1 MGTSGDNGALGLANQ
16 QLVDVLGATTPD
28 IQLANMVYSL
38 MAGAFM
44 VAGGLVGT
52 IIGWRTNFRLGA
64 ALCAAG
70 ELVMALSP
78 NMTIFIWGGRILVGF
93 GASFM
98 IPSVLGL
105 IPFIYHGKNRVLAF
119 GCIGAASGLS
129 AFLPLFLGIVMQ
141 FGGFRITFGALAVYF
156 ALVLLLSFKL
166 PAIEKPAE
174 KLKFDGL
181 GTGIAATGLFLFL
194 VGLSRISAWGLI
206 EPFAECPFTIFG
218 ISPALPMA
226 VLGLILL
233 VILVPV
239 EKRVEQKN
247 GIALLPQSFL
257 KTPQVRA
264 GLVASAITFFFM
276 GVQAILLSPYLQL
289 VAGWSPVLMGV
300 MALAVGIPTFI
311 FSLGIPKFLPNAN
324 PRRVIQVGY
333 IVMASA
339 FIPMAFSLHGSEVN
353 GLMWV
358 GLAVAGAGAGIVS
371 AQANNIVALAV
382 NERDASQS
390 GGIQTTMRNVGQA
403 IGVAAI
409 GAVLLFGITANID
422 NAMADSPV
430 ITPEVRTAV
439 AERNISLMGDEQ
451 FEQTIADI
459 PMTDEQRTELV
470 QLNSDARIESTITSY
485 VVSGV
490 LILLG
495 LFTTRWITIFK
506 KEEDGKEET
515 IVRPRR
521 PTSCPSS
528 RSSTARCNRERLKG
542 KFMKRLFTMP
552 PSSPWSTINDT
563 ADALLVDDDGRIA
576 YIGTLEEARRLAED
590 AEEVDL
596 GGAAVLPRAIDPHS
610 HFTGAL
616 QYLLYAD
623 LSECTSFAE
632 ITETL
637 KKFAAERN
645 IGPDGVI
652 MGNGYDQNNLIEQ
665 RHPDK
670 SILNAVSEDVPV
682 SSRTCPTTW
691 AGQRLPAEA
700 GRHHAHHARPRGR
713 PLRTHER
720 HRRLGRLRRGAGG
733 HEPLLRRDHSPLGPG
748 LRGHGARHAAHLP
761 GARRDHL
768 PGRRHRARHG
778 QSAGGPRPRRPAE
791 DGHRELSHVG
801 LGRDGHARRQRRIRQ
816 PELHRALPLRWPEDV
831 PRRLA
836 PGADRLDDRALRGGP
851 RRREGLGGLQHH
863 DRRGCHRLREDGHRL
878 QPPASVPLQRRRGGR
893 PASAR
898 VRDGARRVG
907 QPREGGP
914 APGDDPRPDGAHRP
928 VREDGGNRHDPLDL
942 SSPRTCGTGATRTC
956 GTWVL
961 CAAAA

>member
-1 MGTSGDNGALGLANQ
+1 MAKSKTTHPEGGVEKFLVLPIIVLILAQMGTSGDNGALGLANQ

-311 FSLGIPKFLPNAN
+311 FSLGIPKFMPNAN

-422 NAMADSPV
+422 NAMADSPI
-430 ITPEVRTAV
+430 ITPEVRT

-515 IVRPRR
+515 IV
-521 PTSCPSS
+521 
-528 RSSTARCNRERLKG
+528 AE
-542 KFMKRLFTMP
+542 
-552 PSSPWSTINDT
+552 T
-563 ADALLVDDDGRIA
+563 ADEMPFEPVVD
-576 YIGTLEEARRLAED
+576 
-590 AEEVDL
+590 
-596 GGAAVLPRAIDPHS
+596 
-610 HFTGAL
+610 
-616 QYLLYAD
+616 
-623 LSECTSFAE
+623 
-632 ITETL
+632 
-637 KKFAAERN
+637 
-645 IGPDGVI
+645 
-652 MGNGYDQNNLIEQ
+652 
-665 RHPDK
+665 
-670 SILNAVSEDVPV
+670 
-682 SSRTCPTTW
+682 
-691 AGQRLPAEA
+691 
-700 GRHHAHHARPRGR
+700 
-713 PLRTHER
+713 
-720 HRRLGRLRRGAGG
+720 
-733 HEPLLRRDHSPLGPG
+733 
-748 LRGHGARHAAHLP
+748 
-761 GARRDHL
+761 
-768 PGRRHRARHG
+768 
-778 QSAGGPRPRRPAE
+778 
-791 DGHRELSHVG
+791 REM
-801 LGRDGHARRQRRIRQ
+801 
-816 PELHRALPLRWPEDV
+816 
-831 PRRLA
+831 
-836 PGADRLDDRALRGGP
+836 
-851 RRREGLGGLQHH
+851 
-863 DRRGCHRLREDGHRL
+863 
-878 QPPASVPLQRRRGGR
+878 
-893 PASAR
+893 
-898 VRDGARRVG
+898 
-907 QPREGGP
+907 
-914 APGDDPRPDGAHRP
+914 
-928 VREDGGNRHDPLDL
+928 
-942 SSPRTCGTGATRTC
+942 
-956 GTWVL
+956 
-961 CAAAA
+961 

>member
-1 MGTSGDNGALGLANQ
+1 MFPFPKWNISVATENVSRSKRKQSSYNERRRITEGACETTLFGIGIPSKIKGGHNGEEQNDASRGGVEKFLVLPIIVLILAQMGTSGDNGALGLANQ

-311 FSLGIPKFLPNAN
+311 FSLGIPKFMPNAN

-390 GGIQTTMRNVGQA
+390 GGIQTTMRNVGQ
-403 IGVAAI
+403 AI

-506 KEEDGKEET
+506 KDEDGKEET
-515 IVRPRR
+515 IV
-521 PTSCPSS
+521 
-528 RSSTARCNRERLKG
+528 AE
-542 KFMKRLFTMP
+542 
-552 PSSPWSTINDT
+552 T
-563 ADALLVDDDGRIA
+563 ADEMPFEPVVD
-576 YIGTLEEARRLAED
+576 
-590 AEEVDL
+590 
-596 GGAAVLPRAIDPHS
+596 
-610 HFTGAL
+610 
-616 QYLLYAD
+616 
-623 LSECTSFAE
+623 
-632 ITETL
+632 
-637 KKFAAERN
+637 
-645 IGPDGVI
+645 
-652 MGNGYDQNNLIEQ
+652 
-665 RHPDK
+665 
-670 SILNAVSEDVPV
+670 
-682 SSRTCPTTW
+682 
-691 AGQRLPAEA
+691 
-700 GRHHAHHARPRGR
+700 
-713 PLRTHER
+713 
-720 HRRLGRLRRGAGG
+720 
-733 HEPLLRRDHSPLGPG
+733 
-748 LRGHGARHAAHLP
+748 
-761 GARRDHL
+761 
-768 PGRRHRARHG
+768 
-778 QSAGGPRPRRPAE
+778 
-791 DGHRELSHVG
+791 REM
-801 LGRDGHARRQRRIRQ
+801 
-816 PELHRALPLRWPEDV
+816 
-831 PRRLA
+831 
-836 PGADRLDDRALRGGP
+836 
-851 RRREGLGGLQHH
+851 
-863 DRRGCHRLREDGHRL
+863 
-878 QPPASVPLQRRRGGR
+878 
-893 PASAR
+893 
-898 VRDGARRVG
+898 
-907 QPREGGP
+907 
-914 APGDDPRPDGAHRP
+914 
-928 VREDGGNRHDPLDL
+928 
-942 SSPRTCGTGATRTC
+942 
-956 GTWVL
+956 
-961 CAAAA
+961 

>member
-1 MGTSGDNGALGLANQ
+1 M
-16 QLVDVLGATTPD
+16 
-28 IQLANMVYSL
+28 
-38 MAGAFM
+38 
-44 VAGGLVGT
+44 
-52 IIGWRTNFRLGA
+52 
-64 ALCAAG
+64 
-70 ELVMALSP
+70 
-78 NMTIFIWGGRILVGF
+78 
-93 GASFM
+93 
-98 IPSVLGL
+98 
-105 IPFIYHGKNRVLAF
+105 LAF

-311 FSLGIPKFLPNAN
+311 FSLGIPKFMPNAN

-422 NAMADSPV
+422 NAMADSPI

-515 IVRPRR
+515 IV
-521 PTSCPSS
+521 
-528 RSSTARCNRERLKG
+528 AE
-542 KFMKRLFTMP
+542 
-552 PSSPWSTINDT
+552 T
-563 ADALLVDDDGRIA
+563 ADEMPFEPVVD
-576 YIGTLEEARRLAED
+576 
-590 AEEVDL
+590 
-596 GGAAVLPRAIDPHS
+596 
-610 HFTGAL
+610 
-616 QYLLYAD
+616 
-623 LSECTSFAE
+623 
-632 ITETL
+632 
-637 KKFAAERN
+637 
-645 IGPDGVI
+645 
-652 MGNGYDQNNLIEQ
+652 
-665 RHPDK
+665 
-670 SILNAVSEDVPV
+670 
-682 SSRTCPTTW
+682 
-691 AGQRLPAEA
+691 
-700 GRHHAHHARPRGR
+700 
-713 PLRTHER
+713 
-720 HRRLGRLRRGAGG
+720 
-733 HEPLLRRDHSPLGPG
+733 
-748 LRGHGARHAAHLP
+748 
-761 GARRDHL
+761 
-768 PGRRHRARHG
+768 
-778 QSAGGPRPRRPAE
+778 
-791 DGHRELSHVG
+791 REM
-801 LGRDGHARRQRRIRQ
+801 
-816 PELHRALPLRWPEDV
+816 
-831 PRRLA
+831 
-836 PGADRLDDRALRGGP
+836 
-851 RRREGLGGLQHH
+851 
-863 DRRGCHRLREDGHRL
+863 
-878 QPPASVPLQRRRGGR
+878 
-893 PASAR
+893 
-898 VRDGARRVG
+898 
-907 QPREGGP
+907 
-914 APGDDPRPDGAHRP
+914 
-928 VREDGGNRHDPLDL
+928 
-942 SSPRTCGTGATRTC
+942 
-956 GTWVL
+956 
-961 CAAAA
+961 

>member
-1 MGTSGDNGALGLANQ
+1 MLKIIVSGCNGHMGR
-16 QLVDVLGATTPD
+16 V
-28 IQLANMVYSL
+28 
-38 MAGAFM
+38 
-44 VAGGLVGT
+44 VAG
-52 IIGWRTNFRLGA
+52 
-64 ALCAAG
+64 LCAAD
-70 ELVMALSP
+70 P
-78 NMTIFIWGGRILVGF
+78 
-93 GASFM
+93 
-98 IPSVLGL
+98 
-105 IPFIYHGKNRVLAF
+105 
-119 GCIGAASGLS
+119 
-129 AFLPLFLGIVMQ
+129 Q
-141 FGGFRITFGALAVYF
+141 
-156 ALVLLLSFKL
+156 
-166 PAIEKPAE
+166 AE
-174 KLKFDGL
+174 VVAGFDGL

-311 FSLGIPKFLPNAN
+311 FSLGIPKFMPNAN

-506 KEEDGKEET
+506 KDEDGKEET
-515 IVRPRR
+515 IV
-521 PTSCPSS
+521 
-528 RSSTARCNRERLKG
+528 AE
-542 KFMKRLFTMP
+542 
-552 PSSPWSTINDT
+552 T
-563 ADALLVDDDGRIA
+563 ADEMPFEPVVD
-576 YIGTLEEARRLAED
+576 
-590 AEEVDL
+590 
-596 GGAAVLPRAIDPHS
+596 
-610 HFTGAL
+610 
-616 QYLLYAD
+616 
-623 LSECTSFAE
+623 
-632 ITETL
+632 
-637 KKFAAERN
+637 
-645 IGPDGVI
+645 
-652 MGNGYDQNNLIEQ
+652 
-665 RHPDK
+665 
-670 SILNAVSEDVPV
+670 
-682 SSRTCPTTW
+682 
-691 AGQRLPAEA
+691 
-700 GRHHAHHARPRGR
+700 
-713 PLRTHER
+713 
-720 HRRLGRLRRGAGG
+720 
-733 HEPLLRRDHSPLGPG
+733 
-748 LRGHGARHAAHLP
+748 
-761 GARRDHL
+761 
-768 PGRRHRARHG
+768 
-778 QSAGGPRPRRPAE
+778 
-791 DGHRELSHVG
+791 REM
-801 LGRDGHARRQRRIRQ
+801 
-816 PELHRALPLRWPEDV
+816 
-831 PRRLA
+831 
-836 PGADRLDDRALRGGP
+836 
-851 RRREGLGGLQHH
+851 
-863 DRRGCHRLREDGHRL
+863 
-878 QPPASVPLQRRRGGR
+878 
-893 PASAR
+893 
-898 VRDGARRVG
+898 
-907 QPREGGP
+907 
-914 APGDDPRPDGAHRP
+914 
-928 VREDGGNRHDPLDL
+928 
-942 SSPRTCGTGATRTC
+942 
-956 GTWVL
+956 
-961 CAAAA
+961 

>member
-1 MGTSGDNGALGLANQ
+1 MAKTKAAHPEGGVEKFLVLPIIVLILAQMGTSGDNGALGLANQ

-64 ALCAAG
+64 ILCAAG

-78 NMTIFIWGGRILVGF
+78 NMTVFIWGGRILVGF

-141 FGGFRITFGALAVYF
+141 FGGFRVTYGVLAVYF
-156 ALVLLLSFKL
+156 VLVLALSLKL

-181 GTGIAATGLFLFL
+181 GTGIAAVGLFLFL

-239 EKRVEQKN
+239 EKRVEEKN

-311 FSLGIPKFLPNAN
+311 FSLGIPKFMPNAN
-324 PRRVIQVGY
+324 PRRVIQLGY
-333 IVMASA
+333 IVMAAA
-339 FIPMAFSLHGSEVN
+339 FIPMALSLHGPEVN

-422 NAMADSPV
+422 NAMAESPV
-430 ITPEVRTAV
+430 ITPEVQQAV
-439 AERNISLMGDEQ
+439 AERNISLMGDAQ
-451 FEQTIADI
+451 FEATIADI
-459 PMTDEQRTELV
+459 PMDDAQRAELV
-470 QLNSDARIESTITSY
+470 QLNSDARIQSTITSY
-485 VVSGV
+485 VVAAV

-495 LFTTRWITIFK
+495 LLSTRWITIFK
-506 KEEDGKEET
+506 KDEDGKEET
-515 IVRPRR
+515 IVEE
-521 PTSCPSS
+521 
-528 RSSTARCNRERLKG
+528 TAGEQPFEPVVDRE
-542 KFMKRLFTMP
+542 M
-552 PSSPWSTINDT
+552 
-563 ADALLVDDDGRIA
+563 
-576 YIGTLEEARRLAED
+576 
-590 AEEVDL
+590 
-596 GGAAVLPRAIDPHS
+596 
-610 HFTGAL
+610 
-616 QYLLYAD
+616 
-623 LSECTSFAE
+623 
-632 ITETL
+632 
-637 KKFAAERN
+637 
-645 IGPDGVI
+645 
-652 MGNGYDQNNLIEQ
+652 
-665 RHPDK
+665 
-670 SILNAVSEDVPV
+670 
-682 SSRTCPTTW
+682 
-691 AGQRLPAEA
+691 
-700 GRHHAHHARPRGR
+700 
-713 PLRTHER
+713 
-720 HRRLGRLRRGAGG
+720 
-733 HEPLLRRDHSPLGPG
+733 
-748 LRGHGARHAAHLP
+748 
-761 GARRDHL
+761 
-768 PGRRHRARHG
+768 
-778 QSAGGPRPRRPAE
+778 
-791 DGHRELSHVG
+791 
-801 LGRDGHARRQRRIRQ
+801 
-816 PELHRALPLRWPEDV
+816 
-831 PRRLA
+831 
-836 PGADRLDDRALRGGP
+836 
-851 RRREGLGGLQHH
+851 
-863 DRRGCHRLREDGHRL
+863 
-878 QPPASVPLQRRRGGR
+878 
-893 PASAR
+893 
-898 VRDGARRVG
+898 
-907 QPREGGP
+907 
-914 APGDDPRPDGAHRP
+914 
-928 VREDGGNRHDPLDL
+928 
-942 SSPRTCGTGATRTC
+942 
-956 GTWVL
+956 
-961 CAAAA
+961 

>member
-1 MGTSGDNGALGLANQ
+1 MAKSKATHPEGGVEKFLVLPIIVLILAQMGTSGDNGALGLANQ

-44 VAGGLVGT
+44 AAGGLVGT

-141 FGGFRITFGALAVYF
+141 FGGFRVTFGALAVYF

-226 VLGLILL
+226 IL
-233 VILVPV
+233 
-239 EKRVEQKN
+239 
-247 GIALLPQSFL
+247 ALLPQSFL

-311 FSLGIPKFLPNAN
+311 FSLGIPKFMPNAN

-333 IVMASA
+333 IVMACA

-353 GLMWV
+353 GLMWL

-390 GGIQTTMRNVGQA
+390 GGIQTTVRNVGQA

-430 ITPEVRTAV
+430 ITPEIRTAV
-439 AERNISLMGDEQ
+439 AERNISLMGDAQ

-459 PMTDEQRTELV
+459 PMDDAQRAELV
-470 QLNSDARIESTITSY
+470 QLNSDARIQSTITSY

-515 IVRPRR
+515 IV
-521 PTSCPSS
+521 
-528 RSSTARCNRERLKG
+528 AE
-542 KFMKRLFTMP
+542 
-552 PSSPWSTINDT
+552 T
-563 ADALLVDDDGRIA
+563 ADEMPFEPVVD
-576 YIGTLEEARRLAED
+576 
-590 AEEVDL
+590 
-596 GGAAVLPRAIDPHS
+596 
-610 HFTGAL
+610 
-616 QYLLYAD
+616 
-623 LSECTSFAE
+623 
-632 ITETL
+632 
-637 KKFAAERN
+637 
-645 IGPDGVI
+645 
-652 MGNGYDQNNLIEQ
+652 
-665 RHPDK
+665 
-670 SILNAVSEDVPV
+670 
-682 SSRTCPTTW
+682 
-691 AGQRLPAEA
+691 
-700 GRHHAHHARPRGR
+700 
-713 PLRTHER
+713 
-720 HRRLGRLRRGAGG
+720 
-733 HEPLLRRDHSPLGPG
+733 
-748 LRGHGARHAAHLP
+748 
-761 GARRDHL
+761 
-768 PGRRHRARHG
+768 
-778 QSAGGPRPRRPAE
+778 
-791 DGHRELSHVG
+791 REM
-801 LGRDGHARRQRRIRQ
+801 
-816 PELHRALPLRWPEDV
+816 
-831 PRRLA
+831 
-836 PGADRLDDRALRGGP
+836 
-851 RRREGLGGLQHH
+851 
-863 DRRGCHRLREDGHRL
+863 
-878 QPPASVPLQRRRGGR
+878 
-893 PASAR
+893 
-898 VRDGARRVG
+898 
-907 QPREGGP
+907 
-914 APGDDPRPDGAHRP
+914 
-928 VREDGGNRHDPLDL
+928 
-942 SSPRTCGTGATRTC
+942 
-956 GTWVL
+956 
-961 CAAAA
+961 

>member
-1 MGTSGDNGALGLANQ
+1 M
-16 QLVDVLGATTPD
+16 
-28 IQLANMVYSL
+28 
-38 MAGAFM
+38 
-44 VAGGLVGT
+44 
-52 IIGWRTNFRLGA
+52 
-64 ALCAAG
+64 
-70 ELVMALSP
+70 
-78 NMTIFIWGGRILVGF
+78 
-93 GASFM
+93 
-98 IPSVLGL
+98 
-105 IPFIYHGKNRVLAF
+105 
-119 GCIGAASGLS
+119 
-129 AFLPLFLGIVMQ
+129 
-141 FGGFRITFGALAVYF
+141 
-156 ALVLLLSFKL
+156 LLLSFKL

-311 FSLGIPKFLPNAN
+311 FSLGIPKFMPNAN

-495 LFTTRWITIFK
+495 LFTTRGITIFQK
-506 KEEDGKEET
+506 DEDGKEET
-515 IVRPRR
+515 IV
-521 PTSCPSS
+521 
-528 RSSTARCNRERLKG
+528 AE
-542 KFMKRLFTMP
+542 
-552 PSSPWSTINDT
+552 T
-563 ADALLVDDDGRIA
+563 ADEMPFEPVVD
-576 YIGTLEEARRLAED
+576 
-590 AEEVDL
+590 
-596 GGAAVLPRAIDPHS
+596 
-610 HFTGAL
+610 
-616 QYLLYAD
+616 
-623 LSECTSFAE
+623 
-632 ITETL
+632 
-637 KKFAAERN
+637 
-645 IGPDGVI
+645 
-652 MGNGYDQNNLIEQ
+652 
-665 RHPDK
+665 
-670 SILNAVSEDVPV
+670 
-682 SSRTCPTTW
+682 
-691 AGQRLPAEA
+691 
-700 GRHHAHHARPRGR
+700 
-713 PLRTHER
+713 
-720 HRRLGRLRRGAGG
+720 
-733 HEPLLRRDHSPLGPG
+733 
-748 LRGHGARHAAHLP
+748 
-761 GARRDHL
+761 
-768 PGRRHRARHG
+768 
-778 QSAGGPRPRRPAE
+778 
-791 DGHRELSHVG
+791 REM
-801 LGRDGHARRQRRIRQ
+801 
-816 PELHRALPLRWPEDV
+816 
-831 PRRLA
+831 
-836 PGADRLDDRALRGGP
+836 
-851 RRREGLGGLQHH
+851 
-863 DRRGCHRLREDGHRL
+863 
-878 QPPASVPLQRRRGGR
+878 
-893 PASAR
+893 
-898 VRDGARRVG
+898 
-907 QPREGGP
+907 
-914 APGDDPRPDGAHRP
+914 
-928 VREDGGNRHDPLDL
+928 
-942 SSPRTCGTGATRTC
+942 
-956 GTWVL
+956 
-961 CAAAA
+961 